1 MSVFRAGQTGSLLP
15 VTTEPTFVL
24 SFELHCHS
32 ERSHDGVDSVPSLL
46 KAAADA
52 GLDGLVV
59 TDHDAIEAS
68 KTAVKVAPEYDLL
81 AIPGIEIS
89 SSDGHVLALGV
100 DQLVPAGEPFVET
113 VAMIHSQG
121 GVAVVP
127 HPYQRLR
134 KGVLANVPEEELT
147 VADAIEVYNSRFLTG
162 WTNRK
167 AQRLAERLEMP
178 QTAGSDAHVS
188 EMVGRAVTKINAE
201 PTVESVLDAIRSG
214 RTTVKGQRTPLPIT
228 VRQAS
233 GTARRRLRKK
243 LTSSQ

>member
-1 MSVFRAGQTGSLLP
+1 M
-15 VTTEPTFVL
+15 
-24 SFELHCHS
+24 
-32 ERSHDGVDSVPSLL
+32 L
-46 KAAADA
+46 KAANEA

-68 KTAVKVAPEYDLL
+68 KTAVKLAPEYDLL
-81 AIPGIEIS
+81 AIPGIEVS

-134 KGVLANVPEEELT
+134 KGVLANVPEAELS

-167 AQRLAERLEMP
+167 AERLAERLDMAK
-178 QTAGSDAHVS
+178 TAGSDAHVA
-188 EMVGRAVTKINAE
+188 EMVGRAITKINAE
-201 PTVESVLDAIRSG
+201 PTRESVLDAIRSG
-214 RTTVKGQRTPLPIT
+214 RTAVDGQRTPLPVTI
-228 VRQAS
+228 RQAS
-233 GTARRRLRKK
+233 GTARRRFKKK
-243 LTSSQ
+243 LNQ